1 MKGFY
6 RKALGHGEWGFNFLY
21 QLAGTMMIINSD
33 KKVQHLNTYCELSEI
48 NDVVKSKDK

>member
-6 RKALGHGEWGFNFLY
+6 RKALGHREWGFNFLY

-33 KKVQHLNTYCELSEI
+33 IKVQLKTYCELSEI